1 MAALFALVGMQL
13 TADLEVSG
21 TEGQTWKLRRSRQR
35 HGNGFRQEGL
45 ALAVRR
51 PAPGLGPLAQPPSL
65 VTFFAAKKV
74 TRRRHTQPSI

>member
-13 TADLEVSG
+13 AADLEVSG
-21 TEGQTWKLRRSRQR
+21 TGGRTWKLRRGWKRPGNGSRQK
-35 HGNGFRQEGL
+35 GL

-51 PAPGLGPLAQPPSL
+51 PAPGLGPQAQPPSL

-74 TRRRHTQPSI
+74 TRRRHDQPSG